1 MNGPPSLKVQAL
13 RALLVGG
20 ICAGGGCAK
29 PASFAAPSAATTPAV
44 SRSQALAEPR
54 ATRAAPARPIAEST
68 ASAALAT
75 EISGATANAAE
86 SEPHPAPPIEL
97 STEMPYK
104 LYERVIPAGEVY
116 AAGLEEELARWNLG
130 GSGDP
135 AHPANRVGFHPGTRV
150 IVDLPHPPRRLP
162 ERTPRD
168 RRSGKP
174 RPVLSQESLL
184 AQARKYGYWPFRLCF
199 EEAASADRAVKG
211 GATQMRVRIGAN
223 GRVQQTRVLQSELTD
238 ADVPPCLAR
247 RFERLRFTPAPARS
261 FDTTFEIELYPGDA
275 PLPRRQH
282 PKQAPA
288 ALQENPGQ
296 LLPARIHTA
305 LQTEEQAIERCFA
318 DALARDEKLWGRLE
332 LRLELSA
339 GGSCTQ
345 IAEHD
350 SRFPDRAAVECVV
363 DALRRVRFPEPA
375 GGPLRFIQAWR
386 VGHLQPIPEVN
397 P

>member
-1 MNGPPSLKVQAL
+1 MDGPPSLKAHAL
-13 RALLVGG
+13 RVLLVGG
-20 ICAGGGCAK
+20 ICTSAGCAQS
-29 PASFAAPSAATTPAV
+29 PSFAAPSAAATAAVPEARETPAG
-44 SRSQALAEPR
+44 
-54 ATRAAPARPIAEST
+54 PAAEST
-68 ASAALAT
+68 ASSTLPTETSAAT
-75 EISGATANAAE
+75 ESSTEAE
-86 SEPHPAPPIEL
+86 PPPSPPIEL
-97 STEMPYK
+97 STETPYK

-135 AHPANRVGFHPGTRV
+135 AHPANRPGFHPGTRV
-150 IVDLPHPPRRLP
+150 IVDLPQPPRRLP

-211 GATQMRVRIGAN
+211 GATLMRARVGAN
-223 GRVQQTRVLQSELTD
+223 GRVLQTRVLKSELTD

-247 RFERLRFTPAPARS
+247 RFERLRFTPAPARA
-261 FDTTFEIELYPGDA
+261 FDATFEIEVYPGDA

-288 ALQENPGQ
+288 APRENPGK
-296 LLPARIHTA
+296 LLPEGILAA
-305 LQTEEQAIERCFA
+305 LQTEESAIQRCFA

-339 GGSCTQ
+339 GGTCTQ
-345 IAEHD
+345 ITEHD

-363 DALRRVRFPEPA
+363 DALHRVKFPAPA
-375 GGPLRFIQAWR
+375 GGTLRFIQAWR
-386 VGHLQPIPEVN
+386 VGHLQPLPEVDQ
-397 P
+397 